1 VGGRQRRIDLAEI
14 VVIRSVLVACF
25 PIAYPP
31 SGLICAT
38 KKYYKHFGATTN
50 TKIGENLTARGMA
63 HYVHIALGEA
73 IDPIFLGRVRVGA
86 WEEGEGGG
94 GEGGEAVNNTTNK
107 E

>member
-1 VGGRQRRIDLAEI
+1 MLLLPWLLSNCHFGGRISALAVFVERPSVGGRQRRIDLAEI

-31 SGLICAT
+31 SGL
-38 KKYYKHFGATTN
+38 
-50 TKIGENLTARGMA
+50 TARGMA

-86 WEEGEGGG
+86 IDVGRSSTRDG
-94 GEGGEAVNNTTNK
+94 NNNRP
-107 E
+107 